1 MARELLLMLWSFTSE
16 ENAAASQPESER
28 DVDRGRGVEITATA
42 AEGQFEDAAE
52 PRGGLGFSTRG
63 IGFSSSSAASS
74 SMAGG
79 FTRGTKD
86 ESTSRPHYGDFNGS
100 RYPSNDKGTADR
112 QTSRS
117 PMLDE
122 FGREIRQEPKRRHDD
137 RHNDQHGRRDS
148 SLSSHSGQPY
158 SRDSNGSGEK
168 RRRTSG
174 WDSRSSTS
182 SGSSSR
188 VVLLQVS
195 ELEYFL

>member
-122 FGREIRQEPKRRHDD
+122 FGRKFD
-137 RHNDQHGRRDS
+137 RSQ
-148 SLSSHSGQPY
+148 SGGMMT
-158 SRDSNGSGEK
+158 DTMINMAG
-168 RRRTSG
+168 
-174 WDSRSSTS
+174 
-182 SGSSSR
+182 
-188 VVLLQVS
+188 VIAA
-195 ELEYFL
+195 